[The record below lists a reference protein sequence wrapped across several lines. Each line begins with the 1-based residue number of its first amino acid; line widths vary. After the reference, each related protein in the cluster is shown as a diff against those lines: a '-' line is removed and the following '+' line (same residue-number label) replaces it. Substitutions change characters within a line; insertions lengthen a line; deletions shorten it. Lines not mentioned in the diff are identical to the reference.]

1 MHFLILIWLVW
12 FASSFYCAILAKG
25 KGYAPILAGLGGTWF
40 GLLGVIALLVGGF
53 GGVLLGI
60 MGAVVMFHFPDRNQL
75 GGLERRRDPGLL
87 PVPEVNPSIAESL
100 AFHLRHPARGSTAS
114 RGSDNKRFGP
124 TIPAQNTKKQLRL
137 QKDLVYYRN
146 LYERGMISKQEHD
159 KYRKIAIDKSL
170 S

>member
-87 PVPEVNPSIAESL
+87 PAPEVNPSVAESL
-100 AFHLRHPARGSTAS
+100 AFDLRHPARGSTAS
-114 RGSDNKRFGP
+114 GGSNNVSFGP
-124 TIPAQNTKKQLRL
+124 TIPAQNTKKQLSL

-170 S
+170 F

>member
-1 MHFLILIWLVW
+1 MHLLILIWLVW

-60 MGAVVMFHFPDRNQL
+60 MGAVVVFHFPDRNQL
-75 GGLERRRDPGLL
+75 GGLERRMDPGLL
-87 PVPEVNPSIAESL
+87 PAPEVNPSVAESL

-114 RGSDNKRFGP
+114 GGSNNVSFGP
-124 TIPAQNTKKQLRL
+124 TNPAQNRKKQLSL